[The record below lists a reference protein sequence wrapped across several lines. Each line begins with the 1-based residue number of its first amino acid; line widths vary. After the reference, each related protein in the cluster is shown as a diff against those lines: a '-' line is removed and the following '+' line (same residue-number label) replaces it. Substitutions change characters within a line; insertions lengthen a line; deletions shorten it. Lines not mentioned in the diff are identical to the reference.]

1 MYFVYS
7 SARPWTICSKPR
19 GTGTLSKTLKSMGSL
34 KTSQKRPTLAAVAT
48 LGLKM
53 GDTKKRFQRCLAKL
67 RFWYKCQVWW
77 FFGDTGHTGHTGH
90 TSFWT
95 NTPRPRTRK
104 TFVQVA
110 LSGRKALFASSGTDL
125 SLATSEYQIKPINW
139 GWQWLHGWCLTQMH
153 YVEGKFWGGSTF
165 RPIPEPNQ
173 SNMFEKK
180 STAVPESHTSMQS
193 TISGSCNRAY
203 FSIRVFHAFLRQMLD
218 KFWVWS
224 TLNCKRSDNMLFSTS
239 QPQTSPNMD
248 LSVQGVVELAC
259 IIFLLISSRTSW
271 GEVRLVGP
279 RMPRS
284 HLDALRGDLKHHLHL
299 VSGNNPR
306 QTGTMLKSDISASPW

>member
-1 MYFVYS
+1 
-7 SARPWTICSKPR
+7 
-19 GTGTLSKTLKSMGSL
+19 
-34 KTSQKRPTLAAVAT
+34 
-48 LGLKM
+48 
-53 GDTKKRFQRCLAKL
+53 
-67 RFWYKCQVWW
+67 
-77 FFGDTGHTGHTGH
+77 
-90 TSFWT
+90 
-95 NTPRPRTRK
+95 
-104 TFVQVA
+104 
-110 LSGRKALFASSGTDL
+110 
-125 SLATSEYQIKPINW
+125 
-139 GWQWLHGWCLTQMH
+139 MH

-284 HLDALRGDLKHHLHL
+284 HLDALRGDLNQTFQRLLDSPCARKSWFATVTSKHPTQQKRCGKLTQAL
-299 VSGNNPR
+299 PMM
-306 QTGTMLKSDISASPW
+306 QI